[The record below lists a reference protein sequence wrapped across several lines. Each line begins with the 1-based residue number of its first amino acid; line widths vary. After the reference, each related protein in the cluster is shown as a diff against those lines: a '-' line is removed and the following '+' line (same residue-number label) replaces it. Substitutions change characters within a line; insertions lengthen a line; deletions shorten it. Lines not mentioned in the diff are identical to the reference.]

1 MAKTFFEN
9 FKEADRIMPRE
20 LKNPYGEANLPSVK
34 ESRNSAAWRERVAI
48 PFSYII
54 SDGGER
60 QYGTL
65 YVPAYEANKIR
76 TNGTVRSDDI
86 EIYGADLTDGL
97 SLNEQGFRN
106 LYDKFSNND
115 FRIENGAANAA
126 SQAANGGDLKQVS
139 PAVPVENVP
148 FFKNLRETLKNLQRG
163 GGA

>member
-1 MAKTFFEN
+1 MAKIFFEN
-9 FKEADRIMPRE
+9 FKEADRIIPRE
-20 LKNPYGEANLPSVK
+20 FKNPYGEANLPSIK
-34 ESRNSAAWRERVAI
+34 KGRNSAAWRGRVAI
-48 PFSYII
+48 PFSYIV

-76 TNGTVRSDDI
+76 TDGTVRADDI
-86 EIYGADLTDGL
+86 EIYGAELTDGL
-97 SLNEQGFRN
+97 SLNERGFRN
-106 LYDKFSNND
+106 LYNKFSNND

-126 SQAANGGDLKQVS
+126 SQAAKGGGRKQVS

-148 FFKNLRETLKNLQRG
+148 FFKNLRETLKILQRG

>member
-9 FKEADRIMPRE
+9 FKETSRIIPRE
-20 LKNPYGEANLPSVK
+20 LKNPYGEANLPSMK

-76 TNGTVRSDDI
+76 TDGTVRANDI
-86 EIYGADLTDGL
+86 EIYGAELSDGL

-106 LYDKFSNND
+106 LYNKFSNND
-115 FRIENGAANAA
+115 FRIENGATNAA
-126 SQAANGGDLKQVS
+126 SQATKGGDLKQVS
-139 PAVPVENVP
+139 PAVPVENAP
-148 FFKNLRETLKNLQRG
+148 FFRNLRGVLNNLQKG

>member
-9 FKEADRIMPRE
+9 FNDAARIIPRE
-20 LKNPYGEANLPSVK
+20 LKNPYGEANLPSTN
-34 ESRNSAAWRERVAI
+34 ENANSAAWRERVAI
-48 PFSYII
+48 PFSYIV
-54 SDGGER
+54 SDGGDR

-76 TNGTVRSDDI
+76 KDGTIRADNI
-86 EIYGADLTDGL
+86 EIYGAELTDGL

-106 LYDKFSNND
+106 LYNKFSNND

-126 SQAANGGDLKQVS
+126 SQVTKGGDLKQVS
-139 PAVPVENVP
+139 PAVPVENIP
-148 FFKNLRETLKNLQRG
+148 FFRNLRGVLNNLQKG